1 MQARQN
7 NSFIL
12 RLTQI
17 NDHLCAPVYEVAEF
31 TAQISFLGFEEP
43 QGHRW
48 HPENRALH
56 LNSDRLFQPL
66 PSPAPVRQPRRWKMP
81 SGGLQRPKQRS
92 EGGTGNG
99 RSIFQPQEAGIM
111 LLKKSFYFFF
121 FALNVTSVPFC
132 SQDSLS
138 WTFSHLT
145 VRLQKE
151 K

>member
-1 MQARQN
+1 
-7 NSFIL
+7 
-12 RLTQI
+12 
-17 NDHLCAPVYEVAEF
+17 
-31 TAQISFLGFEEP
+31 
-43 QGHRW
+43 
-48 HPENRALH
+48 
-56 LNSDRLFQPL
+56 
-66 PSPAPVRQPRRWKMP
+66 
-81 SGGLQRPKQRS
+81 
-92 EGGTGNG
+92 
-99 RSIFQPQEAGIM
+99 M